1 MIMLDEGPIPEQII
15 SRLNEFDLTKR
26 QQEVVILVIR
36 GLSNNEIAA
45 RLNICEQTVTDYL
58 HDVFKKMEIHSRSGL
73 TAKVL
78 GLNHQL

>member
-1 MIMLDEGPIPEQII
+1 MLDEGPISKADII
-15 SRLNEFDLTKR
+15 SKINGYDLTKR

-45 RLNICEQTVTDYL
+45 RLNICEQTVKDYL
-58 HDVFKKMEIHSRSGL
+58 HDVFKKMQIYSRSEL

-78 GLNHQL
+78 GLNLP